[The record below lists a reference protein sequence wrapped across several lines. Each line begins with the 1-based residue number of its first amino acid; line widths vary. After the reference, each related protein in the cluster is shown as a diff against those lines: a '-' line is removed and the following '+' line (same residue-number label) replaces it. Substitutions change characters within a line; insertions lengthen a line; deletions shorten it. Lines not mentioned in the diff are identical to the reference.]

1 MVHDNKTWCKFSR
14 YITRNWIWKLL
25 TLRRIKFF
33 HTARILEWI
42 TIKIQDRISDNN
54 CFKLLLKYVCF
65 IKERRGTCSLL
76 TLSEIIYKILYQEM
90 KLTCY
95 LPLIQTTAN
104 HYKHNKITFHGIQRE
119 ISRKR
124 GKHIKSS
131 DFISTIFPT
140 PPSHA
145 IRNRPEPLET

>member
-1 MVHDNKTWCKFSR
+1 MVHKSESWCKFSR
-14 YITRNWIWKLL
+14 YITRNWIWKL
-25 TLRRIKFF
+25 TLRRIKFS
-33 HTARILEWI
+33 ILHKEEDCSEW
-42 TIKIQDRISDNN
+42 KIYTR
-54 CFKLLLKYVCF
+54 
-65 IKERRGTCSLL
+65 
-76 TLSEIIYKILYQEM
+76 IYKNLYQEM

-131 DFISTIFPT
+131 DFISTIFST

-145 IRNRPEPLET
+145 TSKPSRTTRNVIRSPSIVLPNSSGEARACLAI